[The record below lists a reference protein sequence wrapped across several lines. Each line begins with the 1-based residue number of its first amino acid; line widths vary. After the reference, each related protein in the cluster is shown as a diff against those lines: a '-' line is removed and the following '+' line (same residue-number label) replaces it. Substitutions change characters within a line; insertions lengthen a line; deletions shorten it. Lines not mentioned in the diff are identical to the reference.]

1 MLYTKPNENSL
12 PGAESLET
20 FPDNNFFAY
29 FCPTPRPFP
38 MFVCGHYPPGTVA
51 PPHSHPYLAL
61 HGCMQGPLTLQ
72 TEVGDLHLNEGDFYM
87 IPPGLRHNWRNDG
100 SYTGAVMALLIDTN
114 IPGLWPAGT
123 GLDTCCRELARLVTG
138 LHRFSVA
145 GDAELQ
151 HSFWL
156 AADHLTNEEACEPIV
171 TTGVLLTLLGQ
182 IHGRLAVSTRAAPP
196 PSDIAR
202 EIHRLLQN
210 RVQHRLG
217 IPQIAAS
224 VGVSPTRAK
233 RAFHE
238 AYGCGIMN
246 YFNHLKILQAKR
258 LLCDPSLT
266 IEQISARLSFANPA
280 YFSRVFT
287 QHTGESPSTFR
298 RSTDAP

>member
-1 MLYTKPNENSL
+1 MLYTKPVEQIS
-12 PGAESLET
+12 PQGEPPEA
-20 FPDNNFFAY
+20 FPDNNYFAY

-38 MFVCGHYPPGTVA
+38 LFVCGHYPSGTVA

-72 TEVGDLHLNEGDFYM
+72 TEVGDQHLDEGDFYL
-87 IPPGLRHNWRNDG
+87 IPPGLRHNWCNKG
-100 SYTGAVMALLIDTN
+100 TYTGAVMALLIDTSS
-114 IPGLWPAGT
+114 PGLWPAET
-123 GLDTCCRELARLVTG
+123 GVDNCCRELARLVNR

-156 AADHLTNEEACEPIV
+156 AADHLTAEEACEPIV
-171 TTGVLLTLLGQ
+171 TTGVLLTLIGQ
-182 IHGRLAVSTRAAPP
+182 ILGRLAVSSRLAPP
-196 PSDIAR
+196 PTDIAR

-210 RVQHRLG
+210 RVHHRLD
-217 IPQIAAS
+217 IPQIAAA

-233 RAFHE
+233 RDFHD
-238 AYGCGIMN
+238 AYGCGIMA

-266 IEQISARLSFANPA
+266 IEQVSCRLSFANPC

-287 QHTGESPSTFR
+287 QHTGETPSNFR